1 VREKERETIDLS
13 KVCVYMAG
21 VSVSMKD
28 KTRILRRDGNVCV
41 IERERKTEKERAREK
56 EREREE

>member
-1 VREKERETIDLS
+1 
-13 KVCVYMAG
+13 MAG